1 MVLLCKTGESF
12 LKKCKHSSEEYEET
26 IDIIIS
32 QCEMWIDNNWESYC
46 LRISPEKFFFYI

>member
-12 LKKCKHSSEEYEET
+12 LKKCKYSSEEYEET

-32 QCEMWIDNNWESYC
+32 QCEMWTDNNWESYC